1 MAKELVYV
9 TYTCKK
15 CGSAFLDVDINDNIN
30 ELPLKTRHCPNCVAK
45 GHKNEK
51 MSKTLSKDKEREQF
65 VKQKIKELNITEMQ
79 DIKFIKK
86 YFKQQVSNKEKTG
99 QKVYINNIFNNA
111 LEVLSYQSW
120 KQ

>member
-15 CGSAFLDVDINDNIN
+15 CGSAFLDVDINDDIN
-30 ELPLKTRHCPNCVAK
+30 DIPLKTRYCPNCVAL
-45 GHKNEK
+45 GYKNNK
-51 MSKTLSKDKEREQF
+51 MVKTVSKDKEREQF
-65 VKQKIKELNITEMQ
+65 IKTKIKELNITEIQ

-86 YFKQQVSNKEKTG
+86 YTKQQISNKEKRG
-99 QKVYINNIFNNA
+99 QKIYINSIFNDA